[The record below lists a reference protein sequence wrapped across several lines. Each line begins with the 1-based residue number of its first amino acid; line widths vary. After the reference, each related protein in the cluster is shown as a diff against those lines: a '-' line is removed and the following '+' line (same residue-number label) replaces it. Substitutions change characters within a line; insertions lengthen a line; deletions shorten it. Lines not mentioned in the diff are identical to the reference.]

1 MGDGNERSLLDEGF
15 QARGKSNEERILG
28 LEHDVYGRGGLF
40 TMVEKLTGK
49 IDELSGKI
57 DTQNKKID
65 DLGDEVK
72 EWKRVVNEEK
82 DLRITKENKALEA
95 RKPIV
100 SEVLYVLGSL
110 LVAAIVG
117 LVAWFWRG
125 GVR

>member
-1 MGDGNERSLLDEGF
+1 MGDGNERNLLDEGF

-40 TMVEKLTGK
+40 TMVEKLTAK

-57 DTQNKKID
+57 DTLDDKID
-65 DLGDEVK
+65 GIDNRLKNMERDT
-72 EWKRVVNEEK
+72 K
-82 DLRITKENKALEA
+82 DAKEA

-100 SEVLYVLGSL
+100 NEVLYVLGSL
-110 LVAAIVG
+110 LVAAIIG
-117 LVAWFWRG
+117 LVAWFGRG